1 MRAIRLSLLE
11 ADVSLPV
18 VKQLTTA
25 IAARAKGAEVM
36 DSLTPDQQV
45 VKIVSEEL
53 TTLMGE
59 ANVALPLASKPPTIV
74 LMAGLQGSGKTT
86 CSAKLARYFRAQG
99 RAPMLVA
106 CDVHRPAAA
115 EQLAVLGEQIDVPVH
130 REEGRD
136 AVAIARNG
144 IEAARRT
151 GRDLVIVD
159 TAGRLTIDAEMMDE
173 LVRIKDAVE
182 PTSVVLVVDAMTGQ
196 TAVDVAKAFGE
207 AVDFDGVA
215 LTKLDGDAR
224 GGAALS
230 VRAVSGKPILFIGT
244 GEKLEAL
251 EPFHPDRMASRIL
264 GMGDVLSLI
273 EKAQTTVDVGDA
285 KKLEEKIRGGS
296 LTLEDFLE
304 QMHQVRRMGPM
315 SQVLGHD
322 PGLPQRD
329 QGQGPQPGRSPD
341 RPRGGHHQEHDA
353 PGAPP
358 PRDHQRQPPAP
369 HRVGQRHQRAGGQPA
384 PVTVQADAKADE
396 ADGPWRPARPLR
408 HLTETPS
415 KGSTVV
421 KIRLA
426 RVGGKKN
433 AIYRVVVADVRSPR
447 DGRNI
452 ETIGRYNPQTA
463 PVDRRDRRRQG
474 RRLDLQR
481 RAADVGGQEADQDRE
496 GRGLSAAGAS
506 ARSRAWSARWRA
518 AWWTTP
524 SRWRSRRRAT
534 PTGASSPSTSPTRT
548 SGRSSGAAAGSR
560 ARSGSSCGRRPR
572 RAGERASLEI
582 VD

>member
-1 MRAIRLSLLE
+1 MFDALTDKLQGIFSGLRGRGKLTDADIDVAMRAIRLSLLE

-53 TTLMGE
+53 TSLMGE

-86 CSAKLARYFRAQG
+86 CSAKLARYFRGQG

-115 EQLAVLGEQIDVPVH
+115 EQLAVLGAQMDVPVH
-130 REEGRD
+130 REDSRD

-144 IEAARRT
+144 VEIARKT

-173 LVRIKDAVE
+173 LVRIKDAIE

-196 TAVDVAKAFGE
+196 TAVEVAKAFAD

-244 GEKLEAL
+244 GEKIDAL

-273 EKAQTTVDVGDA
+273 EKAQATVDVDDA
-285 KKLEEKIRGGS
+285 KRLEQKIRGGS
-296 LTLEDFLE
+296 MTLEDFLD

-315 SQVLGHD
+315 SQVLGMI
-322 PGLPQRD
+322 PGFRNATKGRD
-329 QGQGPQPGRSPD
+329 LNVDDRQIDRVEAIIRSMTL
-341 RPRGGHHQEHDA
+341 QE
-353 PGAPP
+353 
-358 PRDHQRQPPAP
+358 R
-369 HRVGQRHQRAGGQPA
+369 RHPEIING
-384 PVTVQADAKADE
+384 
-396 ADGPWRPARPLR
+396 
-408 HLTETPS
+408 
-415 KGSTVV
+415 
-421 KIRLA
+421 
-426 RVGGKKN
+426 
-433 AIYRVVVADVRSPR
+433 
-447 DGRNI
+447 
-452 ETIGRYNPQTA
+452 
-463 PVDRRDRRRQG
+463 
-474 RRLDLQR
+474 
-481 RAADVGGQEADQDRE
+481 
-496 GRGLSAAGAS
+496 
-506 ARSRAWSARWRA
+506 
-518 AWWTTP
+518 
-524 SRWRSRRRAT
+524 SRRR
-534 PTGASSPSTSPTRT
+534 RI
-548 SGRSSGAAAGSR
+548 AAGSGTSVQEVNQLLSQFKQMR
-560 ARSGSSCGRRPR
+560 KLMKQMGRGGGLP
-572 RAGERASLEI
+572 AVFGT
-582 VD
+582 